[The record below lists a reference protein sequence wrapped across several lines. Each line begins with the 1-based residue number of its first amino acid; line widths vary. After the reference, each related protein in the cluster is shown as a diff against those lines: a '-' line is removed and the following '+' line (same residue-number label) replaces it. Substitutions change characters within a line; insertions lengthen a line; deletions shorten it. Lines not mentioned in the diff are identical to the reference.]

1 AGESDTTA
9 EGSIVFLC
17 DLIEAVVSDSPAPY
31 YDSADESSLCST
43 PLLLKNLD
51 GAEPGFGTKTVKSIL
66 KSKFT
71 FKAETLKGITLN
83 EPSLAS
89 ARGNK
94 ISSASKTNSGPVD
107 MTCELRLLLSCLGL
121 FLFVMALFIHAS

>member
-1 AGESDTTA
+1 MDDEKTKVKALMALTDEERISVGKESA
-9 EGSIVFLC
+9 RN
-17 DLIEAVVSDSPAPY
+17 
-31 YDSADESSLCST
+31 ADESSLCST
-43 PLLLKNLD
+43 PLLLKKLD

-94 ISSASKTNSGPVD
+94 ISSASKTNSAPVD